1 MAVSDY
7 TPEQKVAIVI
17 LSIGPEKAA
26 KIFENLTPAEID
38 KITVAISEL
47 GVVDPAD
54 KEEILKEFFNE
65 VNTVRGGVAG
75 GSSTAKKIL
84 EASLGR
90 EASDYLSR
98 LKLSEGGESDISG
111 MLQSVDINQLI
122 NFIRGEHPQTIALIL
137 TNMEP
142 SKAAEVISAL
152 PEEMQVEVMLR
163 IANMDQTDP
172 EVVKQIGEV
181 IKRQLTSTYGK
192 TTKSAGGAKSVAE
205 VLNYVDRGTE
215 KNIIAA
221 MEERNAELAEE
232 VKKLMFVF
240 EDIIY
245 VEDRSM
251 QKVLKEIDTSEL
263 ALALKSASDEVKEK
277 IFKNV
282 SKRAAALIK
291 EEIEYMGPVRLRDV
305 EEAQQRIVNIVR
317 RLEEEGEIVISGRGG
332 KGDEIIV

>member
-1 MAVSDY
+1 MALSDY
-7 TPEQKVAIVI
+7 TSEQKVAILV

-26 KIFENLTPAEID
+26 KIFENLSPTEID
-38 KITVAISEL
+38 KITMAISQL

-54 KEEILKEFFNE
+54 KENILKEFFHEMNL
-65 VNTVRGGVAG
+65 VRGGVTG

-90 EASDYLSR
+90 DASDYLSR
-98 LKLSEGGESDISG
+98 LKLAEGGEADIMA

-122 NFIRGEHPQTIALIL
+122 NFIHGEHPQTIALIL
-137 TNMEP
+137 SNLEP
-142 SKAAEVISAL
+142 SKAAEVISSL
-152 PEEMQVEVMLR
+152 SEEMQVDVMLR

-172 EVVKQIGEV
+172 DIVKQVGEV
-181 IKRQLTSTYGK
+181 IKRQLTSTFG
-192 TTKSAGGAKSVAE
+192 TATKSSGGAKAVAE
-205 VLNYVDRGTE
+205 VLNFVDRGTE
-215 KNIIAA
+215 KNIVAA

-240 EDIIY
+240 EDIVF

-282 SKRAAALIK
+282 SKRAASLIK

-305 EEAQQRIVNIVR
+305 EEAQQRIVNVVR